1 MILIISSLLL
11 VTRSAST
18 SGFPTKIHQARGSG
32 DTSQADLLH
41 AFRLLETQTSQQ
53 KHGAKG
59 LQAKDKA
66 VADAQR
72 DNFLLIFVD
81 LGVSKNGGTQQPW
94 GFPAKNDHFGVFGIP
109 PFKET
114 PI

>member
-1 MILIISSLLL
+1 MIFDDFLIAGNQIRIHL
-11 VTRSAST
+11 
-18 SGFPTKIHQARGSG
+18 GFSHKNHQARGSG

-66 VADAQR
+66 VADAQQEM
-72 DNFLLIFVD
+72 IQVPPPE
-81 LGVSKNGGTQQPW
+81 KTAGGTEVVVT
-94 GFPAKNDHFGVFGIP
+94 K
-109 PFKET
+109 
-114 PI
+114 

>member
-1 MILIISSLLL
+1 MISLLL
-11 VTRSAST
+11 VTRSVST
-18 SGFPTKIHQARGSG
+18 SGFPTKINQARGSG

-72 DNFLLIFVD
+72 DNFFLILLIYTLED
-81 LGVSKNGGTQQPW
+81 
-94 GFPAKNDHFGVFGIP
+94 
-109 PFKET
+109 
-114 PI
+114 

>member
-1 MILIISSLLL
+1 MILMEFPYCWDPDPHPPP
-11 VTRSAST
+11 VV
-18 SGFPTKIHQARGSG
+18 PTKIHQARGSG

-72 DNFLLIFVD
+72 DNFFLILLIYTLED
-81 LGVSKNGGTQQPW
+81 
-94 GFPAKNDHFGVFGIP
+94 
-109 PFKET
+109 
-114 PI
+114 